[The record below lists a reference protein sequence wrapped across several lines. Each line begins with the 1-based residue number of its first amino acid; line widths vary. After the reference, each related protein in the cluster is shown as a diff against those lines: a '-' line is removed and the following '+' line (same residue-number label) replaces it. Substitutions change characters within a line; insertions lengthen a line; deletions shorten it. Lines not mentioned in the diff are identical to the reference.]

1 MPINNVTAHNSPQ
14 EERRG
19 EGRAGEEGEGEGR
32 GVGHGEAAA
41 VAAIRRGAAD
51 GSGDWN

>member
-19 EGRAGEEGEGEGR
+19 EGRVGVEGEGL